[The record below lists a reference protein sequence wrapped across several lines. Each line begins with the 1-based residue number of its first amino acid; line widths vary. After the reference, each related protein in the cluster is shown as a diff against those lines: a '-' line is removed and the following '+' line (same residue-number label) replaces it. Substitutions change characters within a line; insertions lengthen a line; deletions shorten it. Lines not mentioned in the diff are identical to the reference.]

1 MKSGGSGMEE
11 TTKKQIGSETTI
23 GDSIQGNN
31 KVLIKIMLG
40 IVVFSAATFIL
51 FGFFSRSIK
60 GLAESSA
67 GVEKARNYQN
77 EWLSNV
83 IVAITNGED
92 LGSESDANSCEFSQ
106 WESEHKGY
114 KIKNKEASAAYEKA
128 MSIHD
133 EMHQT
138 YNDNINVTMQS
149 DPEKAYE
156 VIQSLNAQYEEF
168 TKNIDIVTEYYAMRE
183 NLNYTGT
190 KVLVVL
196 ALIINTA
203 LAISTP
209 RRIRKASREL
219 AKKIADPVNEVA
231 AWATELSLGS
241 DELEF
246 DDAKTNLKEINQMIE
261 AFQVMAKGI
270 EENINVVSRVAEG
283 DMTAFVNIRSSK
295 DSLSKSLYKMVQTN
309 DIMFNE
315 ITEIAQQVASGA
327 DDIANASTSLAN
339 SCTQQIHSISDFREA
354 VTETVDLINDNVSRI
369 AKSKELTGDIRDKID
384 LSNEKMNH
392 LLKAMEDI
400 TESSDRIYAVIKSIE
415 DIADQTNLLALNAS
429 IEAARAGE
437 AGKGFAVV
445 ASEVGSLAAQSADAV
460 EESRKLI
467 EDTINKANIG
477 NEITNETSKTFNTIV
492 ESIDEIYRFNNEMN
506 EAGETQ
512 KKHMDII
519 ENEIKGISD
528 AVDMNAAISEETA
541 ASCDLL
547 NENADRLRKAMGKFN
562 LRKREPGKAYI
573 PPEKQGDQE
582 FIREAQHNYDEAKKS
597 GRIRY

>member
-1 MKSGGSGMEE
+1 MED
-11 TTKKQIGSETTI
+11 TIKRDTSSDITI
-23 GDSIQGNN
+23 GDSIQSNN
-31 KVLIKIMLG
+31 KVLIKIMLSL
-40 IVVFSAATFIL
+40 VVFSAIIFII
-51 FGFFSRSIK
+51 FGYFARCIK

-67 GVEKARNYQN
+67 EVEKARNYQN
-77 EWLSNV
+77 EWVSDAMS
-83 IVAITNGED
+83 AITNGTNMNNET
-92 LGSESDANSCEFSQ
+92 DANKCAFAK
-106 WESEHKGY
+106 WKSEHKGY
-114 KIKNKEASAAYEKA
+114 TIKDKQAAAAYEQ
-128 MSIHD
+128 MISLHD
-133 EMHQT
+133 EMHQI
-138 YNDNINVTMQS
+138 YNENAGVTIQS
-149 DPEKAYE
+149 DPEKASA
-156 VIQSLNAQYEEF
+156 VIQSLELKYKEF
-168 TKNIDIVTEYYAMRE
+168 TNNADTVTEYYANRE
-183 NLNYTGT
+183 TLNYTGT
-190 KVLVVL
+190 KALIIL

-203 LAISTP
+203 LSIITP
-209 RRIRKASREL
+209 KRIKRASKEL
-219 AKKIADPVNEVA
+219 SDKIADPVNAVA
-231 AWATELSLGS
+231 DWATELSLGS

-246 DDAKTNLKEINQMIE
+246 NNSQTNIKEINQMIE

-270 EENINVVSRVAEG
+270 EENIRVVSRVAEG

-309 DIMFNE
+309 DLMFNE

-327 DDIANASTSLAN
+327 DDIANASMSLAN
-339 SCTQQIHSISDFREA
+339 SCTQQIHSISDFKEA
-354 VTETVDLINDNVSRI
+354 VSETVEVINDNVTRI

-392 LLKAMEDI
+392 LIKAMEDI

-445 ASEVGSLAAQSADAV
+445 ASEVGSLAAQSANAV

-467 EDTINKANIG
+467 EDTINKANVG

-492 ESIDEIYRFNNEMN
+492 ESIDEIYKFNNEMN
-506 EAGETQ
+506 EAGEKQ

-547 NENADRLRKAMGKFN
+547 NENADRLRQAMGKFN

-573 PPEKQGDQE
+573 PPEKQGDPE
-582 FIREAQHNYDEAKKS
+582 FIREAQHNYEEAKKK
-597 GRIRY
+597 GRIKY

>member
-1 MKSGGSGMEE
+1 MED
-11 TTKKQIGSETTI
+11 TIKRDTSSDITI
-23 GDSIQGNN
+23 GDSIQSNN
-31 KVLIKIMLG
+31 KVLIKIMLSL
-40 IVVFSAATFIL
+40 VVFSAIIFII
-51 FGFFSRSIK
+51 FGYFARCIK

-77 EWLSNV
+77 EWVSDAMS
-83 IVAITNGED
+83 AITNGTNMNNET
-92 LGSESDANSCEFSQ
+92 DANKCAFAK
-106 WESEHKGY
+106 WKSEHKGY
-114 KIKNKEASAAYEKA
+114 KIKDKQAAAAYEQ
-128 MSIHD
+128 MISLHD
-133 EMHQT
+133 EMHQI
-138 YNDNINVTMQS
+138 YNENAGVTIQS
-149 DPEKAYE
+149 DPEKASA
-156 VIQSLNAQYEEF
+156 VIQSLELKYKEF
-168 TKNIDIVTEYYAMRE
+168 TNNADTVTEYYANRE
-183 NLNYTGT
+183 TLNYTGT
-190 KVLVVL
+190 KALIIL

-203 LAISTP
+203 LSIITP
-209 RRIRKASREL
+209 KRIKRASKEL
-219 AKKIADPVNEVA
+219 SDKIADPVNAVA
-231 AWATELSLGS
+231 DWATELSLGS

-246 DDAKTNLKEINQMIE
+246 NNSQTNIKEINQMIE
-261 AFQVMAKGI
+261 AFQAMAKGI
-270 EENINVVSRVAEG
+270 EENIRVVSRVAEG

-309 DIMFNE
+309 DLMFNE

-339 SCTQQIHSISDFREA
+339 SCTQQIHSISDFKEA
-354 VTETVDLINDNVSRI
+354 VSETVEVINDNVTRI

-392 LLKAMEDI
+392 LIKAMEDI

-445 ASEVGSLAAQSADAV
+445 ASEVGSLAAQSANAV

-467 EDTINKANIG
+467 EDTINKANVG

-492 ESIDEIYRFNNEMN
+492 ESIDEIYKFNNEMN
-506 EAGETQ
+506 EAGEKQ
-512 KKHMDII
+512 KRHMDII

-547 NENADRLRKAMGKFN
+547 NENADRLRQAMGKFN

-582 FIREAQHNYDEAKKS
+582 FIREAQHNYEEAKKK
-597 GRIRY
+597 GRIKY

>member
-1 MKSGGSGMEE
+1 MED
-11 TTKKQIGSETTI
+11 TIKRDTSSDITI
-23 GDSIQGNN
+23 GDSIQSNN
-31 KVLIKIMLG
+31 KVLIKIMLSL
-40 IVVFSAATFIL
+40 VVFSAIIFII
-51 FGFFSRSIK
+51 FGYFARCIK

-67 GVEKARNYQN
+67 GIEKARNYQN
-77 EWLSNV
+77 EWVSDAMS
-83 IVAITNGED
+83 AITNGTNMNNET
-92 LGSESDANSCEFSQ
+92 DANKCAFAK
-106 WESEHKGY
+106 WKSEYKGY
-114 KIKNKEASAAYEKA
+114 KIKDKQAAAAFEQ
-128 MSIHD
+128 MISLHD
-133 EMHQT
+133 EMHQI
-138 YNDNINVTMQS
+138 YNENAGVTIQS
-149 DPEKAYE
+149 DPEKASA
-156 VIQSLNAQYEEF
+156 VIQSLELKYKEF
-168 TKNIDIVTEYYAMRE
+168 TNNADTVTEYYANRE
-183 NLNYTGT
+183 TLNYTGT
-190 KVLVVL
+190 KALIIL

-203 LAISTP
+203 LSIITP
-209 RRIRKASREL
+209 KRIKRASKEL
-219 AKKIADPVNEVA
+219 SDKIADPVNAVA
-231 AWATELSLGS
+231 DWATELSLGS

-246 DDAKTNLKEINQMIE
+246 NNSQTNIKEINQMIE
-261 AFQVMAKGI
+261 AFQAMAKGI
-270 EENINVVSRVAEG
+270 EENIRVVSRVAEG

-309 DIMFNE
+309 DLMFNE

-339 SCTQQIHSISDFREA
+339 SCTQQIHSISDFKEA
-354 VTETVDLINDNVSRI
+354 VSETVEVINDNVTRI

-392 LLKAMEDI
+392 LIKAMEDI

-445 ASEVGSLAAQSADAV
+445 ASEVGSLAAQSANAV

-467 EDTINKANIG
+467 EDTINKANVG

-492 ESIDEIYRFNNEMN
+492 ESIDEIYKFNNEMN
-506 EAGETQ
+506 EAGEKQ
-512 KKHMDII
+512 KRHMDII

-547 NENADRLRKAMGKFN
+547 NENADRLRQAMGKFN

-582 FIREAQHNYDEAKKS
+582 FIREAQHNYEEAKKK
-597 GRIRY
+597 GRIKY

>member
-1 MKSGGSGMEE
+1 MEE
-11 TTKKQIGSETTI
+11 SSNKETISEITI
-23 GDSIQGNN
+23 SESIQANN
-31 KVLIKIMLG
+31 KLLVRIMLV
-40 IVVFSAATFIL
+40 IVVFSAISFL
-51 FGFFSRSIK
+51 LSGFWAKCVK
-60 GLAESSA
+60 GLAESSE
-67 GVEKARNYQN
+67 GVTSARNYQN
-77 EWLSNV
+77 EW
-83 IVAITNGED
+83 T
-92 LGSESDANSCEFSQ
+92 SDAIISILDGSITVEPDESKCEFAK
-106 WESEHKGY
+106 WKETYKGY
-114 KIKNKEASAAYEKA
+114 KIKDKEAAEAFDKA
-128 MSIHD
+128 ISIHD
-133 EMHQT
+133 EIHQI
-138 YNDNINVTMQS
+138 YKESAGVTMKS
-149 DPEKAYE
+149 DPEKAYVLIKSLE
-156 VIQSLNAQYEEF
+156 EKNNEFCDSIDVVIQ
-168 TKNIDIVTEYYAMRE
+168 YYAERE
-183 NLNYTGT
+183 SINYFGT
-190 KVLVVL
+190 KFQVVL
-196 ALIINTA
+196 SLIINTI
-203 LAISTP
+203 LAIVTP
-209 RRIRKASREL
+209 RRIRRVSKKL
-219 AKKIADPVNEVA
+219 ADDIAEPVNAVA
-231 AWATELSLGS
+231 EWATELSLGS

-246 DDAKTNLKEINQMIE
+246 SNSQTNIKEINQMIE
-261 AFQVMAKGI
+261 AFQVMANGI
-270 EENINVVSRVAEG
+270 AENIRVVSRVAEG

-309 DIMFNE
+309 DLMFNE

-339 SCTQQIHSISDFREA
+339 SCTQQIHSISDFKEA
-354 VTETVDLINDNVSRI
+354 VSETVDLINDNVSRI

-400 TESSDRIYAVIKSIE
+400 SESSDRIYAVIKSIE

-445 ASEVGSLAAQSADAV
+445 ASEVGSLAAQSANAV

-467 EDTINKANIG
+467 EDTINKANVG

-492 ESIDEIYRFNNEMN
+492 ESIDEIYKFNDEMN

-582 FIREAQHNYDEAKKS
+582 FIREAQHNYEEAKKR
-597 GRIRY
+597 GRIKY